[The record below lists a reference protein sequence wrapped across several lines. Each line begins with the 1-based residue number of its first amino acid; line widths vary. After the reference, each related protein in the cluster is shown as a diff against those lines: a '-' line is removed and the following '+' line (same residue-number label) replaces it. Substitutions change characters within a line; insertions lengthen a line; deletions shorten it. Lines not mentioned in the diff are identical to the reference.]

1 MDKHNPVSKSSS
13 YVKVLFPTLMTIG
26 LFIVA
31 LFWVVIPQFE
41 NIILDRKREMLRELT
56 YSAESM
62 INNWYKQELNGEI
75 TREQAQESAVD
86 QIKTLRYG
94 EELKD
99 YFWLTDLHPAML
111 THPYRPDL
119 NGKDLTEVYD
129 SRNKK
134 LFVEMVNV
142 VNEKGEGFV
151 DYMWQWKDDS
161 TRIVP
166 KLSYVKKFEPWGWV
180 IGTGIYIEDVK
191 EEVAQIE
198 KNIIT
203 ISILITVLSSLFL
216 FYIAFQNYH
225 SERKRRIAEA
235 ELSESR
241 ERYRMLVETSGEG
254 LIMILE
260 NQQVFFNKAVY
271 ALLGYDE
278 TENELEL
285 SKIFSS
291 FPDSKTF
298 DFKNLRRKNDSEA
311 AEQLEAELL
320 KKNGDKIDAFLVI
333 SPIKF
338 LNNSGVVISVK
349 DISRSK
355 EIEEALDYTKE
366 KYLALTNQ
374 LTIGVFRASPD
385 SNAYFTEINPALKN
399 ILGVKTDEEIRD
411 GSLFDYF
418 VDKSLSDSI
427 INNLSDNDFI
437 KNKAVQLKKSNG
449 MIITVS
455 LSAVMVKDLHGKSI
469 SIDGIVEDISEQ
481 RRTDKEKEKLI
492 FDLQTSVLTLS
503 QRVSGFVKEIHTC
516 SHIAPISE
524 AIKIMTSNNCN
535 AILVLG
541 SDGEEIGFIT
551 DRDLRERV
559 IAPSMGLDEP
569 VYKVMSSPIYTI
581 TSTSTIYDA
590 LVKFRKKKIRRLIV
604 KRTDDSIEGVL
615 TIDGIFDASYTN
627 FLFFIQNIENAETIT
642 KISQYRDQLLILVR
656 SLIEYNTNIQSI
668 TNFITLIAD
677 SITKRIIELAIKE
690 IGNPPV
696 KFAFITMGSEG
707 REEQTLATD
716 QDNAIIY
723 EDVPPEKEEIV
734 RQYFNRLG
742 EIICDNLA
750 AAGYRYCKG
759 NIMAK
764 NNKWCQPYSMWK
776 RYFTEWVTSSNPQD
790 LLDIKIFFDFR
801 TVYGEEELSI
811 QLQNHIRHITAS
823 FNTFFIY
830 MCESVLNINIPDN
843 MQKLKSPVD
852 IKLLLLPVVDF
863 ARLYTIKQ
871 KLNET
876 NTYRRLEA
884 INDKGIL
891 SNAVHRNV
899 SYCYNFLM
907 RLRFKH
913 QIECYD
919 NNLEIDNNLNPNDL
933 TDVDKQLLKSYFDVL
948 EKLMNKIRTD
958 FKGSRSL

>member
-1 MDKHNPVSKSSS
+1 MKKHNPVSKSIT
-13 YVKVLFPTLMTIG
+13 YVKVLFPTFMTIG

-41 NIILDRKREMLRELT
+41 KIILDRKREMLRELT

-62 INNWYKQELNGEI
+62 INNWYRLEMNGELN
-75 TREQAQESAVD
+75 RSKAQESAVD

-94 EELKD
+94 DELKD
-99 YFWLTDLHPAML
+99 YFWLTDLSPTML

-129 SRNKK
+129 SHNKK

-142 VNEKGEGFV
+142 VKEKGEGFV

-161 TRIVP
+161 TRIVT

-191 EEVAQIE
+191 EEIAQIE

-216 FYIAFQNYH
+216 FYTAFQNYH

-241 ERYRMLVETSGEG
+241 ERYRMLVEASGEG

-260 NQQVFFNKAVY
+260 NQQVFFNKAIY
-271 ALLGYDE
+271 NLLGYE
-278 TENELEL
+278 ENGNELEL

-291 FPDSKTF
+291 LPDSKTF
-298 DFKNLRRKNDSEA
+298 DFKSLRRKNDSDTT
-311 AEQLEAELL
+311 EQLETELL
-320 KKNGDKIDAFLVI
+320 KKNGEVIDAFLVI

-349 DISRSK
+349 DISRHK

-374 LTIGVFRASPD
+374 LTIGVFRTSPD
-385 SNAYFTEINPALKN
+385 SNARFTEINPALKN
-399 ILGVKTDEEIRD
+399 ILGVKNDEEILSI
-411 GSLFDYF
+411 SLFDYF
-418 VDKSLSDSI
+418 MDNSLSDSVMDS
-427 INNLSDNDFI
+427 LSDHGFI

-449 MIITVS
+449 LIITVS
-455 LSAVMVKDLHGKSI
+455 LSAVMVKDLHDNLI
-469 SIDGIVEDISEQ
+469 SIDGIIEDISEQ
-481 RRTDKEKEKLI
+481 RRTDMDKEKLI

-503 QRVSGFVKEIHTC
+503 QRVAGFVKELHNC
-516 SHIAPISE
+516 SHNAPISE
-524 AIKIMTSNNCN
+524 AIKIMTSNDCN

-541 SDGEEIGFIT
+541 SKGEEIGFIT

-559 IAPSMGLDEP
+559 FAPSVGLDEP

-581 TSTSTIYDA
+581 SPTSTIYEA
-590 LVKFRKKKIRRLIV
+590 LVKFRKKKIRRLVV
-604 KRTDDSIEGVL
+604 KHADNTIAGIL
-615 TIDGIFDASYTN
+615 TIDDIFDASYTN
-627 FLFFIQNIENAETIT
+627 FLFFIQNIENADSVN
-642 KISQYRDQLLILVR
+642 KISQYRDQLLILIR
-656 SLIEYNTNIQSI
+656 SLIEYKTNIQNI

-677 SITKRIIELAIKE
+677 AITKRIIELAIIE
-690 IGNPPV
+690 TGEPPA
-696 KFAFITMGSEG
+696 KFTFITMGSEG

-723 EDVPPEKEEIV
+723 EDVSPDKDEETKK
-734 RQYFNRLG
+734 YFNRLG

-750 AAGYRYCKG
+750 LAGYRYCKG

-764 NNKWCQPYSMWK
+764 NNKWCQPYSTWK
-776 RYFTEWVTSSNPQD
+776 RYFTDWVTTSNPQD
-790 LLDIKIFFDFR
+790 LLDIKIFFDLR
-801 TVYGEEELSI
+801 HVYGDDELSA
-811 QLQNHIRHITAS
+811 QLQNHIHHITAS
-823 FNTFFIY
+823 FNTFFIF
-830 MCESVLNINIPDN
+830 MSESVLNINIPDN

-852 IKLLLLPVVDF
+852 IKLLLLPVVDY
-863 ARLYTIKQ
+863 ARLYTIKH

-884 INDKGIL
+884 INDKGVL
-891 SNAVHRNV
+891 SNLVYK
-899 SYCYNFLM
+899 SISFCYNFLM
-907 RLRFKH
+907 QLRLKH

-919 NNLEIDNNLNPNDL
+919 ANVEIDNVINPANL
-933 TDVDKQLLKSYFDVL
+933 TDVDKQMLKSYFDVL
-948 EKLMNKIRTD
+948 EDLRNKISFD
-958 FKGSRSL
+958 FKGGKV